1 MSAER
6 YRLDRDGV
14 WINKRTGE
22 PMQTRDGLFVPMIRS
37 DLPSYISPITKKP
50 VEGRAARREDL
61 ARSGSRE
68 LDPSEYKPVYHN
80 KKYAESAGGEW
91 QPRVRPDLGEGYK
104 RLKPTLE

>member
-1 MSAER
+1 MRSR
-6 YRLDRDGV
+6 YVMRGETLYDRE
-14 WINKRTGE
+14 TGE
-22 PMQTRDGLFVPMIRS
+22 RAPDVPDILVSPMIRS

-50 VEGRAARREDL
+50 VDGRAARREDM

-68 LDPSEYKPVYHN
+68 VDPSEYKPVYHN

-91 QPRVRPDLGEGYK
+91 QPRAKPDLGEGYV